1 MQKTPREYF
10 PCPYIYTV
18 IIAFMRRLIMKTSEN
33 KYVNLRNYEV
43 TAAVYDCLQY
53 DCIHWLAAKDYDI
66 LLIMIFEL

>member
-1 MQKTPREYF
+1 
-10 PCPYIYTV
+10 
-18 IIAFMRRLIMKTSEN
+18 MRRLIMKTSEN